1 MIDYP
6 AKDRYT
12 ADDLVAIVALLRDPE
27 NGCPWDKAQTH
38 ASIRMNFLEE
48 AYEAVDAIDLNDP
61 ALLREELGDVLMQV
75 AFHAVI
81 ESESGRFGWGDICD
95 EVCRKLIGRHPHIFG
110 PAEAAGGINDWDS
123 IKNKEK
129 GRLTLADDLASV
141 PRAMPALMRA
151 AKLQKRAQRHGVA
164 PPAADARTLG
174 EAAAALAAAP
184 PQSEE
189 AGRALGALLTR
200 AVALA
205 RQKGLDPEQITKG
218 KTLISI
224 AHRLSTVKNA
234 DQIVVISDGK
244 VAQKGTHAELIS
256 QDGIY
261 SRFWKQRELASGWKL
276 K

>member
-12 ADDLVAIVALLRDPE
+12 ADDLVAIVALLRDPK

-110 PAEAAGGINDWDS
+110 PAEAADGINDWDS
-123 IKNKEK
+123 IKNREK

-205 RQKGLDPEQITKG
+205 RQKGLDPEQA
-218 KTLISI
+218 LMQANDAFAQS
-224 AHRLSTVKNA
+224 AAEPNA
-234 DQIVVISDGK
+234 
-244 VAQKGTHAELIS
+244 
-256 QDGIY
+256 
-261 SRFWKQRELASGWKL
+261 
-276 K
+276 